1 MSDSVKFIFKTLIK
15 VPIIIMVC
23 YLVFNIFAFSF
34 TYFKV
39 LGLSYVVMQTAV
51 ENNYIP
57 ESELNTLQDY
67 MDDISNTGV
76 VSNGVILLN
85 DPKNPLADDAS
96 VRKQYGSEVAVGVS
110 VNYKFIWPLSPGD
123 QLKNKNDEFTGYS
136 GSSSAFSGF
145 ADEATLEQR
154 RNDAQHA
161 VDNNIVIVYKVP
173 GLKYYP
179 DLQ

>member
-15 VPIIIMVC
+15 IPVIIMVC

-34 TYFKV
+34 TYFRV

-57 ESELNTLQDY
+57 ESELNTLQNYLDS
-67 MDDISNTGV
+67 IANTGV

-85 DPKNPLADDAS
+85 DPNNPLADDAS

-110 VNYKFIWPLSPGD
+110 VNYKFIWPLTPRD
-123 QLKNKNDEFTGYS
+123 QLHNTNDEFVGYS
-136 GSSSAFSGF
+136 GSGSAFSGY
-145 ADEATLEQR
+145 ADEATLAQR

-161 VDNNIVIVYKVP
+161 VDNNITIVYKVP

>member
-15 VPIIIMVC
+15 VPIIIFVC

-34 TYFKV
+34 TYFRT

-57 ESELNTLQDY
+57 SSELNTLQNY
-67 MDDISNTGV
+67 MDSIANTGV
-76 VSNGVILLN
+76 ASNGVILLN
-85 DPKNPLADDAS
+85 DPDNPLPEDAS

-110 VNYKFIWPLSPGD
+110 VNYKFIWPLMPKD
-123 QLKNKNDEFTGYS
+123 QLDNTNESFVGYNGS
-136 GSSSAFSGF
+136 GSAFSGY
-145 ADEATLEQR
+145 ADGATLEQR
-154 RNDAQHA
+154 RKDAENA
-161 VDNNIVIVYKVP
+161 ASNNITIVYRVP